1 MTTKE
6 AIISRYRRAAQDG
19 GKKYWEAKKKID
31 ELKAN
36 EDKYFKPEYSRRL
49 GELTVELS
57 NAETEAKRMIQEAHE
72 AAARMIKADYSPDG
86 EAINDNTV
94 KLLKSG
100 IVLSSAE
107 IDNLLKNAANNT
119 MRRIIADYADSNGI
133 TYAGKVPTEAERL
146 EELDK
151 LDGMARS
158 GLQRDFYYTDVIANT
173 EQFDSVAADNISGDY
188 TEA

>member
-19 GKKYWEAKKKID
+19 GKRYWDAKKKFD
-31 ELKAN
+31 ELQAN
-36 EDKYFKPEYSRRL
+36 RDKYFKPEFSRL
-49 GELTVELS
+49 IGAATLELS
-57 NAETEAKRMIQEAHE
+57 DAETEAKRMIQEAHE

-86 EAINDNTV
+86 EKINDNTV

-100 IVLSSAE
+100 IVLSPAE
-107 IDNLLKNAANNT
+107 INNLLKNADNNT
-119 MRRIIADYADSNGI
+119 MRRIIADYADNNGI
-133 TYAGKVPTEAERL
+133 AYTGKVPTEAERL

>member
-49 GELTVELS
+49 GELTMELS

-72 AAARMIKADYSPDG
+72 AAVRMIKADYSPDG

-107 IDNLLKNAANNT
+107 I
-119 MRRIIADYADSNGI
+119 ADYADSNGI
-133 TYAGKVPTEAERL
+133 IYAGKVPTEAERL

>member
-49 GELTVELS
+49 GELTMELS

-72 AAARMIKADYSPDG
+72 AAVRMIKADY
-86 EAINDNTV
+86 
-94 KLLKSG
+94 
-100 IVLSSAE
+100 
-107 IDNLLKNAANNT
+107 
-119 MRRIIADYADSNGI
+119 
-133 TYAGKVPTEAERL
+133 
-146 EELDK
+146 
-151 LDGMARS
+151 
-158 GLQRDFYYTDVIANT
+158 
-173 EQFDSVAADNISGDY
+173 
-188 TEA
+188 